1 MKKIIT
7 TFAIVCSLGLVI
19 IGCRDEKTPEE
30 KVEAAMEEVSEDLDN
45 AADDVK
51 DAAED
56 LQDEIEEVAEEAGD
70 DNN

>member
-7 TFAIVCSLGLVI
+7 TFTIICALGLI
-19 IGCRDEKTPEE
+19 MIGCREEKTPEE
-30 KVEAAMEEVSEDLDN
+30 KIEAAMEEVNEDLEN